1 MHLNKVI
8 TNLKATCLYYL
19 SSIYPSTYTS
29 GDMIF
34 VTVPTCSSS
43 FLIYLYAENLRLLF
57 DDNTFLQTAAMLP
70 QRVKSRGRVW
80 LLLGIFLLPL
90 LMGALHWSGAGK
102 VMKEALFDT
111 QVITDSGDMDQVN
124 LMDQF
129 PLLHVPLYLVIHLVA

>member
-8 TNLKATCLYYL
+8 TNLKATCLCYL

-70 QRVKSRGRVW
+70 QRVKSRHRGC
-80 LLLGIFLLPL
+80 LLLGIFLFPL
-90 LMGALHWSGAGK
+90 LLGALHWSRAGK
-102 VMKEALFDT
+102 VMKKARFDT
-111 QVITDSGDMDQVN
+111 QVITDSVDLDQVN
-124 LMDQF
+124 IADQF
-129 PLLHVPLYLVIHLVA
+129 RLLPVSLVIHLVA